1 MPETD
6 RSPGALVAAVVA
18 AHAVVTLVHGAAHA
32 ALGVS
37 LSAAAN
43 AFVVLVIVLGP
54 LAGLALLL
62 AGRESAGAAVLG
74 LTMAGALAFGAWN
87 HFVAAG
93 PDHVAHLAPGPW
105 RSIFQ
110 VSAALLA
117 AIEAGGVA
125 LGLGLLRSAEAT
137 R

>member
-1 MPETD
+1 MPPTG
-6 RSPGALVAAVVA
+6 RSPRALVAAVVA

-32 ALGVS
+32 ALGVT

-54 LAGLALLL
+54 LAGLGLLL
-62 AGRESAGAAVLG
+62 AGRKSAGGVVLG
-74 LTMAGALAFGAWN
+74 LSMAGALVFGAWN

-93 PDHVAHLAPGPW
+93 PDHVAHLAAGPW
-105 RSIFQ
+105 RSTFQ
-110 VSAALLA
+110 VTAALLA

-125 LGLGLLRSAEAT
+125 LALGLLRSAEVP